1 MEKKW
6 IIYLFVMLISL
17 SVRAQADPGIF
28 DRISRAVGDYRL
40 DTTRVPNDKITRTII
55 QLRELKGGF
64 NINEAIA
71 YKIREDE
78 VKKEKPPELLAMLG
92 RSFESGNGKR
102 WLDNAVIHIYRDA
115 FTYRELK
122 KLAKFYKTAAGQKL
136 ATDFPLIMMKSLMAA
151 QQIQEQ
157 LSVGSKK

>member
-17 SVRAQADPGIF
+17 SMHAQADPGIF
-28 DRISRAVGDYRL
+28 DRISRAVSDYRL
-40 DTTRVPNDKITRTII
+40 DTSQAPDDNTTRMII
-55 QLRELKGGF
+55 KLRELKGVF

-78 VKKEKPPELLAMLG
+78 VKKEKSPERLAML
-92 RSFESGNGKR
+92 RQSFEKGDGKR
-102 WLDNAVIHIYRDA
+102 WLDKAIIHIYREA

-122 KLAKFYKTAAGQKL
+122 KLVKFYKTSAGQKP
-136 ATDFPLIMMKSLMAA
+136 AADFPLIMMKSLMAA

-157 LSVGSKK
+157 LTAGSKK

>member
-6 IIYLFVMLISL
+6 IIYLFVMLISF
-17 SVRAQADPGIF
+17 SVHAQADPGIF

-40 DTTRVPNDKITRTII
+40 DTTRVPDDKTTRAII
-55 QLRELKGGF
+55 QLRKLKGGF
-64 NINEAIA
+64 NINESIA

-78 VKKEKPPELLAMLG
+78 LKKEKPPELLDRL
-92 RSFESGNGKR
+92 RQSFENGDGKR
-102 WLDNAVIHIYRDA
+102 WLDNAIIHIYREA

-122 KLAKFYKTAAGQKL
+122 KLVKFYKTSAGQKL
-136 ATDFPLIMMKSLMAA
+136 AIDFPLIMMKSLMAA

-157 LSVGSKK
+157 LAAGSKK